1 LNSKSFSFK
10 VSLPVIL
17 LLILL
22 GCSAHSPHNRTF
34 VSTSIKDR
42 VGYGIPNEAQIDTI
56 KIPNDVTLDDGIT
69 EEEAVAIALWN
80 NAQFQV
86 DIMALGFARAD
97 LIEAGLFHNPIFS
110 LLFPVGPKQLEAA
123 LNLPIEV
130 LWQRPNRVAA
140 AKLNS
145 EKVAENLI
153 QHGLAL
159 VRDVNVAFAD
169 LSLAQ
174 ERAKIIADEVILR
187 NDIAKIAAA
196 RLRAG
201 DISELEETA
210 IRLIASQAREAAIR
224 YIRDAKIETIRL
236 KTLLGLISENVD
248 FQFQTSPNQ
257 MISTLDSARLIKTAL
272 AARPDLR
279 AAELAIEVAGKRL
292 GWERSKIFNLTAVL
306 DANGEGKEGFEMGPG
321 VQLAVPIF
329 NWNNGG
335 TSRAH
340 AEMEQ
345 AAKQYIAV
353 QHSIIK
359 EVLESYENYRAAQK
373 LYEILREEI
382 VPAASRA
389 VRNGEKAYLVGEIS
403 YLEFLEFK
411 RQLLDSRF
419 RLAEAEAELRRSIA
433 NLHYSTGSKD
443 I

>member
-1 LNSKSFSFK
+1 
-10 VSLPVIL
+10 
-17 LLILL
+17 
-22 GCSAHSPHNRTF
+22 
-34 VSTSIKDR
+34 
-42 VGYGIPNEAQIDTI
+42 
-56 KIPNDVTLDDGIT
+56 
-69 EEEAVAIALWN
+69 
-80 NAQFQV
+80 
-86 DIMALGFARAD
+86 
-97 LIEAGLFHNPIFS
+97 
-110 LLFPVGPKQLEAA
+110 
-123 LNLPIEV
+123 
-130 LWQRPNRVAA
+130 VAA